1 MASAAPS
8 ATVPEGFHYETK
20 YVVLN
25 YLGLIAQDRPG
36 AAVEG
41 AQAETPLEKEVAAK
55 VKAEIEEELKLLEEE
70 ILKAFT
76 STGFD
81 CHTSPVFSPA
91 NPESS
96 IEDCLAH
103 LGDRVSEELATHLH
117 TAMQSLLSSEGG
129 GPTGHKNVTLAK
141 ARPLDYKHYK
151 EAVQQATSHSQGWS
165 TVLVP
170 LVLLQRLLKERTRQG
185 QQPLGPLLQ
194 LGVQYLEEAAADYII
209 QQGGWTRH
217 AATQELLRRRTIRLL
232 GSLHA
237 SLQAPSQTTGVAG
250 VKGTVFSL
258 EEEEDQ
264 GIIVE
269 DSNDIYIL
277 TSDNSGQVS
286 SPESLAVLSSWR
298 SDSLPVSLSV
308 SQSWQTESLPVSLG
322 PESWAQVT
330 MDPEDLKS
338 LDSNEGGEDRS
349 ENNSSN
355 SDIVHVEKEEIA
367 EEEGAISVAEVLEIQ
382 EAQDVPEPAP
392 VQQPAA
398 AETAPKIAEEPPKP
412 PAIVEPVTE
421 PAKPAAQ
428 AEELRIKEVVVDIL
442 KESPKVVPKAQKE
455 AENVPLAPE
464 EKLETVPPEGEKDIS
479 LADDNAFLYYG
490 GTAAIAV
497 VALVV
502 VVALVLRK
510 K

>member
-1 MASAAPS
+1 MAAAAPS
-8 ATVPEGFHYETK
+8 AAAVPEGFHYETK

-25 YLGLIAQDRPG
+25 YLGLIAQDRPQG
-36 AAVEG
+36 QQGFAVEG
-41 AQAETPLEKEVAAK
+41 AQGETPQEKEVGAK

-70 ILKAFT
+70 ISKAFT

-103 LGDRVSEELATHLH
+103 LGDRVSQDLSTHLH
-117 TAMQSLLSSEGG
+117 TAMQSLLS
-129 GPTGHKNVTLAK
+129 L
-141 ARPLDYKHYK
+141 PLDYKHYK
-151 EAVQQATSHSQGWS
+151 EAVQQVASHSQGWS

-209 QQGGWTRH
+209 QQGGW
-217 AATQELLRRRTIRLL
+217 
-232 GSLHA
+232 
-237 SLQAPSQTTGVAG
+237 
-250 VKGTVFSL
+250 GTVFSL

-264 GIIVE
+264 GIIAE

-277 TSDNSGQVS
+277 TSDKSGQVS
-286 SPESLAVLSSWR
+286 PPESLAVLSSW
-298 SDSLPVSLSV
+298 
-308 SQSWQTESLPVSLG
+308 QSESLPVSLG

-338 LDSNEGGEDRS
+338 LDSNEGGEERS

-367 EEEGAISVAEVLEIQ
+367 DDEGAISVAGVLKVQGAQ
-382 EAQDVPEPAP
+382 ESVLKTELKEEPPVTPPALLESTALPQQTDVSPPAAAAAAAATAVIPQEETPSSVPEPAP

-398 AETAPKIAEEPPKP
+398 AETALKTAEEPPKP

-421 PAKPAAQ
+421 PAKPAVQ
-428 AEELRIKEVVVDIL
+428 AEEQAIKEVVVDIL
-442 KESPKVVPKAQKE
+442 KESPKEVPEAPKE
-455 AENVPLAPE
+455 AEKVPLAPE
-464 EKLETVPPEGEKDIS
+464 EKVETVPPEEEKDS
-479 LADDNAFLYYG
+479 LADDNSFLYYG
-490 GTAAIAV
+490 VTAAAV
-497 VALVV
+497 VALAVA
-502 VVALVLRK
+502 VALVLRK

>member
-1 MASAAPS
+1 MAAAAPS
-8 ATVPEGFHYETK
+8 AAVPEGFHYETK

-25 YLGLIAQDRPG
+25 YLGLIAQDRPHGQQG
-36 AAVEG
+36 AAEEG
-41 AQAETPLEKEVAAK
+41 AQGETPQEKEVAAK

-70 ILKAFT
+70 ISKAFT

-103 LGDRVSEELATHLH
+103 LGDRVSQDLSAHLH
-117 TAMQSLLSSEGG
+117 IAMQSLLS
-129 GPTGHKNVTLAK
+129 L
-141 ARPLDYKHYK
+141 PLDYKHYK
-151 EAVQQATSHSQGWS
+151 EAVQQVASHSQGWS

-209 QQGGWTRH
+209 QQGGW
-217 AATQELLRRRTIRLL
+217 
-232 GSLHA
+232 
-237 SLQAPSQTTGVAG
+237 
-250 VKGTVFSL
+250 GTVFSL

-264 GIIVE
+264 GIIAE

-277 TSDNSGQVS
+277 ISDKSGQVS
-286 SPESLAVLSSWR
+286 PPESLAVLSSWQ

-338 LDSNEGGEDRS
+338 LDSNEGGEERS

-367 EEEGAISVAEVLEIQ
+367 EDEGAISVAEVQ
-382 EAQDVPEPAP
+382 EAQESVLKTELKEEPPVTPPALLESTALPQQTDVSPPADAATAVIPQEDTPSSVPEPAP

-398 AETAPKIAEEPPKP
+398 AETAPKTAEEPPKP

-421 PAKPAAQ
+421 PAKPAVQ
-428 AEELRIKEVVVDIL
+428 AEELVIKEVVVDIF
-442 KESPKVVPKAQKE
+442 KESPKEVPEAPKE
-455 AENVPLAPE
+455 AEKVPLAPE
-464 EKLETVPPEGEKDIS
+464 KVEAVPPEEEKDS
-479 LADDNAFLYYG
+479 LADDNSFLYYG
-490 GTAAIAV
+490 VTAAAV
-497 VALVV
+497 VALAVA
-502 VVALVLRK
+502 VALVLRK

>member
-1 MASAAPS
+1 MAAAARS

-25 YLGLIAQDRPG
+25 YLGLLAQDRPQGQQG

-41 AQAETPLEKEVAAK
+41 TQGETPQEKEVAAK

-70 ILKAFT
+70 ISKAFT

-96 IEDCLAH
+96 IEDCMAH
-103 LGDRVSEELATHLH
+103 LGDRVSLELSTHLH
-117 TAMQSLLSSEGG
+117 TAIQSLLSS
-129 GPTGHKNVTLAK
+129 
-141 ARPLDYKHYK
+141 PLNYKHYK
-151 EAVQQATSHSQGWS
+151 EAVQQVASHSRGWS

-170 LVLLQRLLKERTRQG
+170 LVLLQWLLKERMRQG
-185 QQPLGPLLQ
+185 QQSLGPLLQ
-194 LGVQYLEEAAADYII
+194 FGVQYLEEAAADYII
-209 QQGGWTRH
+209 QQGGW
-217 AATQELLRRRTIRLL
+217 
-232 GSLHA
+232 
-237 SLQAPSQTTGVAG
+237 
-250 VKGTVFSL
+250 GTVFSL

-264 GIIVE
+264 GIIAE

-277 TSDNSGQVS
+277 TSDKSGQVS

-338 LDSNEGGEDRS
+338 LDSNEGGEERS

-355 SDIVHVEKEEIA
+355 SDLVHVEKEEIA
-367 EEEGAISVAEVLEIQ
+367 EDEGAISMAEVLEIQ
-382 EAQDVPEPAP
+382 EAQEAVLRTELEEEPPVTLPAALESTALTEQTDLSPPAAAATAVIPQEEKPSSVAEPAP
-392 VQQPAA
+392 VQQPAT
-398 AETAPKIAEEPPKP
+398 AETAATIAEEPPNRP
-412 PAIVEPVTE
+412 VIVEPVPE
-421 PAKPAAQ
+421 PAKPAVQ
-428 AEELRIKEVVVDIL
+428 AEELVIKKVVKDIL
-442 KESPKVVPKAQKE
+442 RESPIEVPESTKE
-455 AENVPLAPE
+455 AEKVPLAPE
-464 EKLETVPPEGEKDIS
+464 EKVETLPPEGEKDIS
-479 LADDNAFLYYG
+479 LADDNSFLYYG
-490 GTAAIAV
+490 VTAAAV
-497 VALVV
+497 AALVV
-502 VVALVLRK
+502 AVALVLRK

>member
-117 TAMQSLLSSEGG
+117 TAMQSLLSS
-129 GPTGHKNVTLAK
+129 
-141 ARPLDYKHYK
+141 PLDYKHYK

-209 QQGGWTRH
+209 QQGGW
-217 AATQELLRRRTIRLL
+217 
-232 GSLHA
+232 
-237 SLQAPSQTTGVAG
+237 
-250 VKGTVFSL
+250 GTVFSL

-382 EAQDVPEPAP
+382 EAQELVLKAQLQEEPPLTPPALLESTALPEQTDLSPPAAAATVVFPQKETPSSVPEPAP

>member
-1 MASAAPS
+1 MAAAAPS
-8 ATVPEGFHYETK
+8 AAVPEGFHYETK

-25 YLGLIAQDRPG
+25 YLGLIAQDRPQG
-36 AAVEG
+36 QQDAAVEG
-41 AQAETPLEKEVAAK
+41 AQGETPQEKEVAAK

-70 ILKAFT
+70 ISKAFT

-103 LGDRVSEELATHLH
+103 LGDRVSQDLSTHLH
-117 TAMQSLLSSEGG
+117 TAMQSLLSS
-129 GPTGHKNVTLAK
+129 
-141 ARPLDYKHYK
+141 PLDYKHYK
-151 EAVQQATSHSQGWS
+151 EAVQQVASHAQGWS
-165 TVLVP
+165 T
-170 LVLLQRLLKERTRQG
+170 
-185 QQPLGPLLQ
+185 
-194 LGVQYLEEAAADYII
+194 
-209 QQGGWTRH
+209 
-217 AATQELLRRRTIRLL
+217 
-232 GSLHA
+232 
-237 SLQAPSQTTGVAG
+237 
-250 VKGTVFSL
+250 GTVFSL

-264 GIIVE
+264 GIIAE

-277 TSDNSGQVS
+277 TSDKSGQVS
-286 SPESLAVLSSWR
+286 PPESLAVLSSWQ

-338 LDSNEGGEDRS
+338 LDSNEGGEERS

-367 EEEGAISVAEVLEIQ
+367 EDEGAISVAEVLKVQGAQ
-382 EAQDVPEPAP
+382 ESVLKTVLKEEPPVTLSALLESTAVPQQTDVSPPAAAAATAVIPQEEMPSSVPEPAP

-398 AETAPKIAEEPPKP
+398 AETAPKTAEEPPKP

-421 PAKPAAQ
+421 QAKTAVQ
-428 AEELRIKEVVVDIL
+428 AEEQAIKEVVVDIL
-442 KESPKVVPKAQKE
+442 KESPKEVPEAPKE
-455 AENVPLAPE
+455 AEKVPLAPE
-464 EKLETVPPEGEKDIS
+464 EKVETVPPEEEKDS
-479 LADDNAFLYYG
+479 LADDNSFLYYG
-490 GTAAIAV
+490 ITAAAV
-497 VALVV
+497 VALAVA
-502 VVALVLRK
+502 VALVLRK

>member
-1 MASAAPS
+1 MAAAAPS
-8 ATVPEGFHYETK
+8 AAVPEGFHYETK
-20 YVVLN
+20 YVVLS
-25 YLGLIAQDRPG
+25 YLGLIAQDRPQGQQG

-41 AQAETPLEKEVAAK
+41 VQGETPEEKEVAAK

-70 ILKAFT
+70 ISKAFT

-81 CHTSPVFSPA
+81 CHTSPVFCPA

-103 LGDRVSEELATHLH
+103 LGDRVSQDLSTHLH
-117 TAMQSLLSSEGG
+117 TAMQSLLS
-129 GPTGHKNVTLAK
+129 L
-141 ARPLDYKHYK
+141 PLDYKHYK
-151 EAVQQATSHSQGWS
+151 EAVQQVASHSQGWS

-185 QQPLGPLLQ
+185 QQPLGLLLQ
-194 LGVQYLEEAAADYII
+194 LGVQYLEEAVADYII
-209 QQGGWTRH
+209 QQGGW
-217 AATQELLRRRTIRLL
+217 
-232 GSLHA
+232 
-237 SLQAPSQTTGVAG
+237 
-250 VKGTVFSL
+250 GTVFSL

-286 SPESLAVLSSWR
+286 PPESLTVLSSWQ

-338 LDSNEGGEDRS
+338 LDSNEGGEERS

-367 EEEGAISVAEVLEIQ
+367 EDEGAISVAEVLEIQ
-382 EAQDVPEPAP
+382 EAQESVLKAELEEEPPVTPPALLESTALSPPAAAAATAVIPQEETPSSMPEPTP

-398 AETAPKIAEEPPKP
+398 AETAPKIAEPPKP

-421 PAKPAAQ
+421 PAKPAVL
-428 AEELRIKEVVVDIL
+428 AEELVIKEVVVDIL
-442 KESPKVVPKAQKE
+442 KESPKVVPKALKE
-455 AENVPLAPE
+455 AEKVPLAPE
-464 EKLETVPPEGEKDIS
+464 EKVETVPPEAEKDIS

-490 GTAAIAV
+490 GTAAVAV